1 MELSWLKS
9 RAAVVALF
17 AIIGGANVV
26 ALTAVPLSTPAQAL
40 TADQQ
45 AAIQTQVAAAISA
58 WGCALDAELQT
69 ALDGVVA
76 QILTQYSGQDLIDA
90 LAEIAKTAEHC
101 GYAPGIAANAIIDGA
116 SPEIA
121 GAALGKAATELS
133 LLQDGGAQ
141 AIAQAVANS
150 GSDALI
156 VAFSNTAPA
165 YANIARG
172 NPWVEGQDGQQ
183 NSDTAGGSTP
193 PPCAN
198 PSCV

>member
-9 RAAVVALF
+9 HAAVVALF

-45 AAIQTQVAAAISA
+45 AAIQAQVAAAISA
-58 WGCALDAELQT
+58 WESASDAELQT

-90 LAEIAKTAEHC
+90 LAEVAKTAELY
-101 GYAPGIAANAIIDGA
+101 GAAGIAANAIIDGA

-133 LLQDGGAQ
+133 ILHDGGAQ

-156 VAFSNTAPA
+156 VAFSEAAPA
-165 YANIARG
+165 YADIAEG
-172 NPWVEGQDGQQ
+172 NPRVEGQDDQQ
-183 NSDTAGGSTP
+183 NGDTAGGSTP